1 MAAATSI
8 SSLLLSENCIILF
21 SIVCICQLIR
31 FCLGFL
37 GGFQKRENE
46 DVVWFVFPMELG
58 EVAYR
63 TMQEMYHKN
72 LSSMK
77 LEELE

>member
-1 MAAATSI
+1 M
-8 SSLLLSENCIILF
+8 
-21 SIVCICQLIR
+21 IVLIDEDYADWEKMEKTA
-31 FCLGFL
+31 
-37 GGFQKRENE
+37 GFQKRENE
-46 DVVWFVFPMELG
+46 DVAWFVFPMELG